1 MLNYW
6 LSGLRKYENHLCD
19 REVVDWETEAIR
31 SVQHM
36 CYGKFVLYIHR
47 LLFIKIKGYWWLI
60 YSYCMYLYIYNSKDI
75 HVCYILLVLF
85 ILLMLRWVHL
95 SIDKN
100 KESTYIFSVSNEVLD
115 LSCLATVSWGNECI
129 MINNK

>member
-1 MLNYW
+1 
-6 LSGLRKYENHLCD
+6 
-19 REVVDWETEAIR
+19 
-31 SVQHM
+31 
-36 CYGKFVLYIHR
+36 
-47 LLFIKIKGYWWLI
+47 
-60 YSYCMYLYIYNSKDI
+60 MYLYIYNSIDM

-115 LSCLATVSWGNECI
+115 LSCLATVS
-129 MINNK
+129 